1 MLEQVVSSNVIYI
14 IMAVI
19 VVVGMLVKLMIG
31 SSLKRLVKAAENM
44 SKSTHGFMRLVK
56 AKFEHACMVN
66 DKVENI
72 PIFVEK
78 YIREYSILGV
88 RIRGWQRFEKGLIVI
103 GGLFT
108 VLVTGVA
115 YVRMGNQ
122 ELALQYGVVGLGM
135 IIVLIGISQLMDE
148 RYKLDSIEMYMV
160 DYLENVYS
168 RRFAKEMEEPVR
180 MKKEEEVKKEEKVKK
195 EIPTQT
201 EIVEEP
207 TYGGVGED
215 PTVAVEALKKEEL
228 ANNVVEQLILEEVER
243 REIKAKAK
251 ESSDEMPNKML
262 IREILQ
268 EFLA

>member
-78 YIREYSILGV
+78 YIREYSILGI

-108 VLVTGVA
+108 VLVTGGA

-180 MKKEEEVKKEEKVKK
+180 MKKEEDVKKES
-195 EIPTQT
+195 PAQT

-215 PTVAVEALKKEEL
+215 PTVVVEALKKEEL

>member
-1 MLEQVVSSNVIYI
+1 MLEQIVNSNAVYI
-14 IMAVI
+14 IMAV
-19 VVVGMLVKLMIG
+19 VVAVGVLVKVMVG
-31 SSLKRLVKAAENM
+31 ATLKRLVKASENM

-78 YIREYSILGV
+78 YIREYSVLGV
-88 RIRGWQRFEKGLIVI
+88 RIRGWQRLEKILIVL

-108 VLVTGVA
+108 VAVTGIA
-115 YVRMGNQ
+115 FFEIGNQ
-122 ELALQYGVVGLGM
+122 ELALQYGSVGIGM
-135 IIVLIGISQLMDE
+135 IIALIGISQLTDE

-168 RRFAKEMEEPVR
+168 RRFVKEMEEPIR
-180 MKKEEEVKKEEKVKK
+180 PMIKEEIRKEREEKKEKEVQE
-195 EIPTQT
+195 
-201 EIVEEP
+201 EEP

-215 PTVAVEALKKEEL
+215 PTVAIEALKKEEL
-228 ANNVVEQLILEEVER
+228 GNNAIEQLILEEVER
-243 REIKAKAK
+243 REMRAKAK
-251 ESSDEMPNKML
+251 GEQEAMPNKVL